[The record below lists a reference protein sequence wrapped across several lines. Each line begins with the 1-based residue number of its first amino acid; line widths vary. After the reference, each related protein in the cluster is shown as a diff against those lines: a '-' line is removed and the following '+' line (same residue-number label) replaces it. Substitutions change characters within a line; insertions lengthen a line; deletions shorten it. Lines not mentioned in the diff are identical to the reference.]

1 VWFPFLPADRLK
13 RQASHWPE
21 QDKAPIIFI
30 EKHRGAM
37 RLAAVSQTAL
47 TLGLTPG
54 LTLADAR
61 ARVPELIA
69 VDVDRPAD
77 GAWLERMADF
87 CDRYTPLVALD
98 GTDGVV
104 LDITGCAH
112 LFGGEGELR
121 NDLSLRFTQ
130 AGMDTA
136 SAIASTPDT
145 ARALARFG
153 KDGIVPKGEE
163 AGAVATL
170 PVAALGISYET
181 CVALNRAGLATIGD
195 LAVRPR
201 APLAARFGSD
211 LPTRLTRVLGE
222 EDIAITPRR
231 PLPPCTVERRFGEP
245 IGREDDVLATIEH
258 LIEEAA
264 KRLEKRGQGGTAFE
278 VSLFRT
284 DGAVRRLRVETS
296 LPTRKAAPLMRLFH
310 ERIDTLADPLDPG
323 FGYDLLRLSVQANT
337 TFTQTQ
343 TSLDSHEVADEEIAT
358 LVDTLSTR
366 LGKDAVLRFVS
377 AQTHIPERA
386 AYEVAAKDYP
396 SKQLTDQIAMPDL
409 QWAEPQESD
418 PPQRPIHM
426 FQHPQRIEALAEIPD
441 GPPLKFRWRRVLHD
455 VARAEGPE
463 RIAPEWWRLDD
474 ASLTRDYY
482 RVEDTQGRRFWVFR
496 DGLYDQETERP
507 GWFIHGLFA

>member
-21 QDKAPIIFI
+21 QDKAPIVFI

-69 VDVDRPAD
+69 VDADRPAD
-77 GAWLERMADF
+77 RALLDRMADF

-98 GTDGVV
+98 GPDGVV

-130 AGMDTA
+130 AGMDIA

-153 KDGIVPKGEE
+153 KGGIVPKGEE
-163 AGAVATL
+163 PDAVATL
-170 PVAALGISYET
+170 PVAALGISHET

-211 LPTRLTRVLGE
+211 LPTRLTRGLGE
-222 EDIAITPRR
+222 DDIAIIARR

-245 IGREDDVLATIEH
+245 IGREEDVLATIEH
-258 LIEEAA
+258 LMGEAGA
-264 KRLEKRGQGGTAFE
+264 MLEKRGQGGTAFE
-278 VSLFRT
+278 ASLFRT

-296 LPTRKAAPLMRLFH
+296 LPTRAAAPILRLFR
-310 ERIDTLADPLDPG
+310 ERIDTLSDPLDPG
-323 FGYDLLRLSVQANT
+323 FGYDLLRLSVAACAPFAQP
-337 TFTQTQ
+337 Q
-343 TSLDSHEVADEEIAT
+343 TSLDSHEVADEEVAA

-496 DGLYDQETERP
+496 DGLYGQETQRP
-507 GWFIHGLFA
+507 SWFIHGLFA